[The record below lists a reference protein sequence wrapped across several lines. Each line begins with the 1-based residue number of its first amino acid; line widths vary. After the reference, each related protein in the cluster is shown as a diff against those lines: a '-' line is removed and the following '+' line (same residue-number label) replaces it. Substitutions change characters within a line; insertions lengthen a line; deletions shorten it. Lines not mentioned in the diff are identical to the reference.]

1 LFAFLGTLKGLEKST
16 ELQGAV
22 PKGVRVGE
30 IDCR

>member
-1 LFAFLGTLKGLEKST
+1 MGVST